1 MSTVN
6 GAKIKNTEQKVD
18 RKRYDENMDAIDFSD
33 APWRKRDD
41 VETRKD
47 K

>member
-18 RKRYDENMDAIDFSD
+18 KKKHDKNFDEISFKD
-33 APWRKRDD
+33 APWRK
-41 VETRKD
+41 K
-47 K
+47 KA

>member
-6 GAKIKNTEQKVD
+6 GATIKNTEQKVN
-18 RKRYDENMDAIDFSD
+18 RKKYDENMGEISFKD

-41 VETRKD
+41 LEARKD

>member
-18 RKRYDENMDAIDFSD
+18 KKKFDDNFSAIKWKSDKRKKKA
-33 APWRKRDD
+33 
-41 VETRKD
+41 
-47 K
+47 